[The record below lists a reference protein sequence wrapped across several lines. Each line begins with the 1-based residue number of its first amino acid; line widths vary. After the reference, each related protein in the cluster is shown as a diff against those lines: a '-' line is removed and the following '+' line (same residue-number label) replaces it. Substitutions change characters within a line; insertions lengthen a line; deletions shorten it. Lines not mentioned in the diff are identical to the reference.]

1 MRTMKSEKSRT
12 LKYLTKANS
21 KRVYTNSVKILL
33 LITKRFFGL
42 CQPLPKTCRAYIRSS
57 YAHHWQNDAK
67 GILLHMKPL
76 RCAERTL
83 QNLFTLALLFCL
95 PALAQSSY
103 VLVPAGLV
111 RQTPDA
117 ITLRIPKGGEL
128 SFIVGF
134 GWAPNISASQP
145 AFVGSDVYVTVDVA
159 EYMGLATDKAVVLSQ
174 PVTRVPMTPP
184 ATTTPLTEQPVTPQ
198 SDGANPVATPLPD
211 TTATLPTTPSAP
223 PEAAPVTE
231 DRTGPARATDIR
243 FGGSGSIRVVFD
255 LAGAVDRTA
264 LGRSVQQGR
273 LEEGQRLE
281 LSLPPLQ
288 LPVGDIEPYNNIEVT
303 AFTTATETRVSL
315 LGPTMSYRSYILES
329 PLRYVIDIVPLSFA
343 NVTPETREIRP
354 GIIYKRFAAA
364 SSAGSTGVHV
374 VEIAPNTGEF
384 RVVGSSGIGAP
395 LTTLASG
402 SLAGINAGY
411 FDTQN
416 FAAIGFLKV
425 DYGLTSF
432 PSRNR
437 ASIAFNGVQ
446 PPVIGRVQAQL
457 NVRINGQIYFSKS
470 ASDMATKLEVH
481 TQANALVGN
490 PTKGVITVSGGR
502 VVENKIGPRAV
513 PPGGFALVY
522 EPDIRDL
529 ALIDEGNQA
538 AIEVE
543 FAEPAFGHSRYA
555 VEGGPL
561 LVQNGQPAYQPDLEN
576 FKQGD
581 RILDGYTQ
589 QAAIGVKP
597 DGTVLLVTADNM
609 VASDLIPLFLSL
621 GADRAM
627 RLDSGS
633 STSLYLEGKIVNRQ
647 TTERRVVSAII
658 FVPR

>member
-1 MRTMKSEKSRT
+1 M
-12 LKYLTKANS
+12 LF
-21 KRVYTNSVKILL
+21 I
-33 LITKRFFGL
+33 FFL
-42 CQPLPKTCRAYIRSS
+42 APVFA
-57 YAHHWQNDAK
+57 QN
-67 GILLHMKPL
+67 
-76 RCAERTL
+76 
-83 QNLFTLALLFCL
+83 
-95 PALAQSSY
+95 SY

-128 SFIVGF
+128 SFIIGF
-134 GWAPNISASQP
+134 GWSPNISSSQP
-145 AFVGSDVYVTVDVA
+145 AFVGTDVYVTVDVA
-159 EYMGLATDKAVVLSQ
+159 EYMGLATNTAVVLSQ
-174 PVTRVPMTPP
+174 PSTQPTTPTTTP
-184 ATTTPLTEQPVTPQ
+184 IEPLPTPQSNGADPTATTT
-198 SDGANPVATPLPD
+198 
-211 TTATLPTTPSAP
+211 LPTPSEPIAQP
-223 PEAAPVTE
+223 ATVSE
-231 DRTGPARATDIR
+231 DTTGPARATSIR
-243 FGGSGSIRVVFD
+243 FGGSGSIRIVFD
-255 LAGAVDRTA
+255 LAGTVDRTA

-288 LPVGDIEPYNNIEVT
+288 LPAGDIEPYQNIEVT
-303 AFTTATETRVSL
+303 AQTTATETRVSI
-315 LGPTMSYRSYILES
+315 LGTTMSYRSYILEA

-343 NVTPETREIRP
+343 NITPETKEIRP
-354 GIIYKRFAAA
+354 GTIYKRYAAP

-384 RVVGSSGIGAP
+384 RVVGTSGVGAP

-402 SLAGINAGY
+402 ALVGINAGY

-437 ASIAFNGVQ
+437 ASIAFNAGQ
-446 PPVIGRVQAQL
+446 APIIGRVEAQL

-470 ASDMATKLEVH
+470 ASDTTTKLEVH

-490 PTKGVITVSGGR
+490 STKGVITVSGGR
-502 VVENKIGPRAV
+502 VVENKIGPRTV
-513 PPGGFALVY
+513 PTGGFALVY
-522 EPDIRDL
+522 EPDIREL
-529 ALIDEGNQA
+529 ALVDEGNQA

-543 FAEPAFGHSRYA
+543 FAESAFGSSRYA

-561 LVQNGQPAYQPDLEN
+561 LIQNGQSAYQPDLEQ
-576 FKQGD
+576 FGQGV
-581 RILDGYTQ
+581 RIDSFTQ

-609 VASDLIPLFLSL
+609 VASDLVTLFLSL

-627 RLDSGS
+627 RLDSGA
-633 STSLYLEGKIVNRQ
+633 STSLYVEGKIVNRQ
-647 TTERRVVSAII
+647 TTERRVVTAII
-658 FVPR
+658 FVPYP